1 MGVGRYE
8 KWAPYTV
15 NSQTLTANDHFVN
28 FVSPGTDSG
37 SGIQLLKLC
46 ENPSAERPS
55 SNDMESQQGYL
66 FVFIFSYSMI

>member
-28 FVSPGTDSG
+28 FVSPGSVGTNRREVGGWS
-37 SGIQLLKLC
+37 
-46 ENPSAERPS
+46 PPRERP
-55 SNDMESQQGYL
+55 DQPL
-66 FVFIFSYSMI
+66 RP